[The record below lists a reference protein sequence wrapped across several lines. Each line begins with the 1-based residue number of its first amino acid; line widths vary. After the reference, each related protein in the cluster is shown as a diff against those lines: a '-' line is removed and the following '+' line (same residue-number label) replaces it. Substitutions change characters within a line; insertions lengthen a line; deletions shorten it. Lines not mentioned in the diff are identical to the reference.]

1 MEVEGWLLDVY
12 PGRAGEMVAWLK
24 KDDGSAV
31 RLTDSWRNAIY
42 VSSSPEG
49 LEQLAEWAEH
59 QYVVFSCEYVNRRV
73 NVFEYAKRPV
83 LKLTL
88 RDADHSERLAKELEM
103 LDVKAPLHIFN
114 ADLMPAQTYFFEKEL
129 FPLARVRAEQAGHS
143 IRWKPLDS
151 VMSEDYRIPPLRKA
165 SIRVRVDAS
174 GRIPK
179 FSDPIGEI
187 TVAGGETV
195 TEIVEGDERAKILSL
210 VDVVRR
216 LDPDIVFV
224 EQGDGFTTHY
234 LAERA
239 WVNGISDR
247 LVLSRDREPL
257 RRLASRGTSYMA
269 YGKVLRT
276 PTSHKLYGRIN
287 LDAENYF
294 VFSECGLDG
303 LFEIARL
310 CRMPLHKGS
319 RASIGKCLSSLQA
332 YVAFKDELLIPWKP
346 SRAEIPKTA
355 KTLLAGDRGGFIY
368 EPKVGLHEGVGE
380 IDFTSLYPFIIT
392 KYNISAET
400 VLCWCCPDSETR
412 VPDVGF
418 HICEKRKGVIPT
430 SLEPI
435 LRKRVDYKRMKK
447 EAGENEVLRK
457 LYSSRVDALK
467 GILVCCLTGD
477 TPILIKRNGHTRCV
491 KIGEFIDDMAA
502 NSEGIIDCPPEVFVS
517 GLDRNLHARF
527 CKIRKLVRL
536 PRRNKILGITL
547 ETGRK
552 ITVTED
558 HPVFV
563 LNNGEL
569 EVRAA
574 EKIRRGD
581 LIPVA
586 KRLPLEPTRAGS
598 IDLIGWL
605 QENLD
610 DSEQLRWKV
619 SGPTLAEAISANRRL
634 LTDLATEAGYTP
646 YAVAYWKRTESV
658 PLGFFSALDVS
669 PTDHKNLRVGIGRK
683 NRKAGGRTSWLPS
696 LIPVN
701 EDLGFFLGL
710 FVSDGSA
717 TNTCVRLDIATS
729 QDDLLKDAQRVARSL
744 FGVSPRIYKEKK
756 AEMNVLQINSLAL
769 VNFIERVLD
778 LPGSAER
785 GKLKVPSIVFN
796 SNETT
801 AEGFLEGMIAGDGT
815 VEKDRNLT
823 SIGTADPRFANQLGY
838 LAATIDLGF
847 RIDLH
852 SREPARPLYCVNFVG
867 PETLSRIAR
876 WRFLTNGHLSVL
888 EPKLEGLCETDC
900 AHPLYKTIPV
910 KESGLLELAS
920 ATRTVKKSRLGQRL
934 STCPDRAGRAIRRI
948 EEKGFDESLS
958 QKWHNLNRLVEGD
971 LGFLRVREVKELDR
985 SDEFVYC
992 FQIDDEYLPG
1002 FFAGE
1007 GAVYTHNCFGYL
1019 SYRNA
1024 KFGLIDCHISVCAY
1038 ARQILLETAR
1048 IAEMRGFEVV
1058 HGIVDSLWVKKP
1070 GATEKDFEEL
1080 RREIQ
1085 AATGLPLAFEGVYRW
1100 VAFLPSRMH
1109 EEVPVLNRYFGVFE
1123 DGSMKVR
1130 GIELRRRDGIKVVT
1144 DCQSELLRLL
1154 AQGKTLDETR
1164 RFIPE
1169 AIQAV
1174 RGYADRIRGGGVP
1187 VADLAILNSLS
1198 KNHDQYNSS
1207 LVQVSAIRQLAEE
1220 GLELMA
1226 GQSVSYVITDYR
1238 SKVQSERVRPVELLD
1253 SSTKYDPDR
1262 YVELL
1267 LRGASAILQP
1277 FGVGEEA
1284 LRDAVAAQTGSQT
1297 RLVPTTSGYETA
1309 DDGARSSSPLAHA
1322 GARHGP

>member
-12 PGRAGEMVAWLK
+12 PGRDGEMVAWLK

-31 RLTDSWRNAIY
+31 RLTDGWRNAIY
-42 VSSSPEG
+42 VLSSAER

-88 RDADHSERLAKELEM
+88 RNADHSERLAKELEM
-103 LDVKAPLHIFN
+103 LDVKSPLHIFN

-129 FPLARVRAEQAGHS
+129 FPLARVRAEQAGAS
-143 IRWKPLDS
+143 IRWKLLDS
-151 VMSEDYRIPPLRKA
+151 VMSEDYKIPPLRKA

-179 FSDPIGEI
+179 FSDPIGTI
-187 TVAGGETV
+187 TVTSGETV

-210 VDVVRR
+210 VDAIRG
-216 LDPDIVFV
+216 LDSDIVFV

-239 WVNGISDR
+239 WMNGISDK

-257 RRLASRGTSYMA
+257 RRFASRGTSYMA
-269 YGKVLRT
+269 YGKVLHT

-380 IDFTSLYPFIIT
+380 IDFTSLFPFIMT
-392 KYNISAET
+392 EHNISAET
-400 VLCWCCPDSETR
+400 VLCWCCPDSGTR
-412 VPDVGF
+412 VPDVGY
-418 HICEKRKGVIPT
+418 HICEKRDGVIPR

-435 LRKRVDYKRMKK
+435 LTKRVDYKLKK
-447 EAGENEVLRK
+447 KNEKDPELKRI
-457 LYSSRVDALK
+457 YASRVDALK
-467 GILVCCLTGD
+467 GLLVCS
-477 TPILIKRNGHTRCV
+477 
-491 KIGEFIDDMAA
+491 F
-502 NSEGIIDCPPEVFVS
+502 
-517 GLDRNLHARF
+517 
-527 CKIRKLVRL
+527 
-536 PRRNKILGITL
+536 
-547 ETGRK
+547 
-552 ITVTED
+552 
-558 HPVFV
+558 
-563 LNNGEL
+563 
-569 EVRAA
+569 
-574 EKIRRGD
+574 
-581 LIPVA
+581 
-586 KRLPLEPTRAGS
+586 
-598 IDLIGWL
+598 
-605 QENLD
+605 
-610 DSEQLRWKV
+610 
-619 SGPTLAEAISANRRL
+619 
-634 LTDLATEAGYTP
+634 
-646 YAVAYWKRTESV
+646 
-658 PLGFFSALDVS
+658 GF
-669 PTDHKNLRVGIGRK
+669 
-683 NRKAGGRTSWLPS
+683 
-696 LIPVN
+696 
-701 EDLGFFLGL
+701 
-710 FVSDGSA
+710 
-717 TNTCVRLDIATS
+717 
-729 QDDLLKDAQRVARSL
+729 
-744 FGVSPRIYKEKK
+744 
-756 AEMNVLQINSLAL
+756 
-769 VNFIERVLD
+769 
-778 LPGSAER
+778 
-785 GKLKVPSIVFN
+785 
-796 SNETT
+796 
-801 AEGFLEGMIAGDGT
+801 
-815 VEKDRNLT
+815 
-823 SIGTADPRFANQLGY
+823 
-838 LAATIDLGF
+838 
-847 RIDLH
+847 
-852 SREPARPLYCVNFVG
+852 
-867 PETLSRIAR
+867 
-876 WRFLTNGHLSVL
+876 
-888 EPKLEGLCETDC
+888 
-900 AHPLYKTIPV
+900 
-910 KESGLLELAS
+910 
-920 ATRTVKKSRLGQRL
+920 
-934 STCPDRAGRAIRRI
+934 
-948 EEKGFDESLS
+948 
-958 QKWHNLNRLVEGD
+958 
-971 LGFLRVREVKELDR
+971 
-985 SDEFVYC
+985 
-992 FQIDDEYLPG
+992 
-1002 FFAGE
+1002 
-1007 GAVYTHNCFGYL
+1007 L

-1080 RREIQ
+1080 RRDIQ
-1085 AATGLPLAFEGVYRW
+1085 AAIGLPLAFEGVYRW

-1109 EEVPVLNRYFGVFE
+1109 EDVPVLNRYFGVFE

-1154 AQGKTLDETR
+1154 AQGKTLDEAR
-1164 RFIPE
+1164 RFVPE

-1174 RGYADRIRGGGVP
+1174 RGFADRIRGGGVP
-1187 VADLAILNSLS
+1187 IADLAILNSLS
-1198 KNHDQYNSS
+1198 KNHDQYNSG

-1253 SSTKYDPDR
+1253 QSTKYDADR

-1277 FGVGEEA
+1277 FGVDEGA
-1284 LRDAVAAQTGSQT
+1284 LRDAVAVQAGSQT
-1297 RLVPTTSGYETA
+1297 RLIPTASGYGAA
-1309 DDGARSSSPLAHA
+1309 DDGARSASPLART
-1322 GARHGP
+1322 GARHDR